1 MNNRILLV
9 EDDREIR
16 DLLKWSLAGQGYE
29 VITAA
34 NGEQALEVVDDSID
48 LIVLDIAMPGL
59 SGIGTCIR
67 IRERFHMPILF
78 LTAKSGT
85 LDKAE
90 GLLAG
95 GDDYLT
101 KPFAE
106 RELHARIVAL
116 LRRYTIYPDKKT
128 DGETFLTAGNLKVS
142 ESFNEVW
149 KGGRKIELSELEYGI
164 LKLLMGRRTK
174 IFPAQNIY
182 ESVWEQPYFYD
193 SNNTVMVHIR
203 KLRKKIEDDPANP
216 TYILTEWGRGY
227 RFGRA

>member
-1 MNNRILLV
+1 MKNRILLV

-16 DLLKWSLAGQGYE
+16 DLLKLSLSDQGYE
-29 VITAA
+29 VMTAED
-34 NGEQALEVVDDSID
+34 GEQALDLVDASID
-48 LIVLDIAMPGL
+48 LIVLDVSMPGI
-59 SGIGTCIR
+59 SGIKTCIQ
-67 IRERFHMPILF
+67 IRERFNMPILF

-101 KPFAE
+101 KPFAQH
-106 RELHARIVAL
+106 ELHARIIAL
-116 LRRYTIYPDKKT
+116 LRRYTVYQDKKE
-128 DGETFLTAGNLKVS
+128 DQETFLIAGILKVS
-142 ESFNEVW
+142 EEFNEVW
-149 KGGRKIELSELEYGI
+149 KGSQKIELSELEYGI
-164 LKLLMGRRTK
+164 LKLLMGKRNK

-182 ESVWEQPYFYD
+182 ESVWKQPYFYD

-203 KLRKKIEDDPANP
+203 KLRKKIEDDAASP

-227 RFGRA
+227 RFGK